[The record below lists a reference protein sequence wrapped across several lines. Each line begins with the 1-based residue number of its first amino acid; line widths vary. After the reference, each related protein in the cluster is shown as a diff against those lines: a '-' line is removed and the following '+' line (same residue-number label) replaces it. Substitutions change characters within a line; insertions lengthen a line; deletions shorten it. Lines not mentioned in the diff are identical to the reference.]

1 MEGIVKNQYYEAYTR
16 DSLAVIR
23 FKGDIF
29 ELLTDVDQSQEL
41 MEFIRKSESDKLVRG
56 LIFFNEPVCLGE
68 EAYEKFIRRIM
79 KDTYVPEESEAP
91 QFAERITRFRQI
103 NILGRFIR
111 FLSNYQKLFIT
122 GIDCSVVTPFIGV
135 LLVADFRLASP
146 DTYFSLAHRKYGL
159 HPSGAI
165 PFLFPYYTGYGKTIE
180 LQLSDRIDAGQA
192 FKLGLINQILPS
204 DHFEEN
210 CIRYVQP
217 YLKGCPSTLRMTRRL
232 NSYRFRRLEDYLEF
246 EASLLNL

>member
-1 MEGIVKNQYYEAYTR
+1 MESAFKNQYYEAYLR

-23 FKGDIF
+23 FNDDIF
-29 ELLTDVDQSQEL
+29 ELLTNVDESQRL
-41 MEFIRKSESDKLVRG
+41 MEFIRLSESERSVRG
-56 LIFFNEPVCLGE
+56 LIFFNEPQCLGE

-79 KDTYVPEESEAP
+79 KEQTVPEEAEAP

-111 FLSNYQKLFIT
+111 TLGNYQKLFIA

-135 LLVADFRLASP
+135 VLVADFRLASP
-146 DTYFSLAHRKYGL
+146 DTNFSLAHRKYGL

-165 PFLFPYYTGYGKTIE
+165 PFLFPHFAGFGRSMQ
-180 LQLSDRIDAGQA
+180 LQLSDRIDAGKA
-192 FKLGLINQILPS
+192 FRLGMINQILPS

-217 YLKGCPSTLRMTRRL
+217 YLQGCPSTLRMTRRL
-232 NSYRFRRLEDYLEF
+232 NTFRFRKLEEYLEF
-246 EASLLNL
+246 ESSLLNL